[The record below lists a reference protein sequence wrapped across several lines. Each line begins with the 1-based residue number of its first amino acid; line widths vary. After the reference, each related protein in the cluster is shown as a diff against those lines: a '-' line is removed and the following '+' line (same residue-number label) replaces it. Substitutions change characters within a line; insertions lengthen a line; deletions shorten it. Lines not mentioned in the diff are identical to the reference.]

1 MDVDNIIDVTSVS
14 WNGVDRRDQ
23 TRYVYGPGM
32 QQPQQP
38 YMDPQQYQ
46 QQYQGFPPTQPRAP
60 GTLNIGVREVV
71 GIVTAVGALI
81 GVWVNL
87 NQEITTLKLKVESEE
102 KRVESLNG
110 SIRDIGTSIEQ
121 VKIQMSKDKTELEQ
135 TVRDLDNTVSQVY
148 QRLTSPRK

>member
-1 MDVDNIIDVTSVS
+1 MDVDNVIDVTSVS
-14 WNGVDRRDQ
+14 WDGVDRRGQ
-23 TRYVYGPGM
+23 TRYVYGHGM

-38 YMDPQQYQ
+38 YPDPSQYQ
-46 QQYQGFPPTQPRAP
+46 QPYPGYLPPQRAP
-60 GTLNIGVREVV
+60 GTFNVGVREVIA
-71 GIVTAVGALI
+71 IVTAVGALI

-110 SIRDIGTSIEQ
+110 AIKDVGVSIEQ
-121 VKIQMSKDKTELEQ
+121 VKIQMAKDKTDLEQ

-148 QRLTSPRK
+148 QRMTNTRK

>member
-1 MDVDNIIDVTSVS
+1 MDVDNVIDVTSVS

-23 TRYVYGPGM
+23 TRYVYGPG
-32 QQPQQP
+32 PQGP
-38 YMDPQQYQ
+38 YQDPSQYL
-46 QQYQGFPPTQPRAP
+46 YGAPPPRPP
-60 GTLNIGVREVV
+60 GTLNIGVREVI

-110 SIRDIGTSIEQ
+110 SIKDIGVSIEQ
-121 VKIQMSKDKTELEQ
+121 VKIQMAKDKTDLEQ